1 MGGQTSPLASSLLV
15 KCQMVNTGST
25 TSDQRIGTGCFSK
38 CETILPSYSSKFR
51 VVLKRKM
58 IQMIDI
64 APVHDHLIAMSA
76 SFHSTKWGI
85 NHIQYPLRLK
95 TKSNVLVR
103 AKSSTFSIK
112 IILLRALQKR
122 IRATRTEPPI
132 LNTPPLPRLIFKTI
146 SSKTKTAIHC

>member
-38 CETILPSYSSKFR
+38 FKTLLPSYSSRLR
-51 VVLKRKM
+51 VVLRTKM

-64 APVHDHLIAMSA
+64 APVHDQLLAMSA
-76 SFHSTKWGI
+76 SFHSTKWDS
-85 NHIQYPLRLK
+85 NHIQYLLQLK

-112 IILLRALQKR
+112 IILHRAPQRR

-146 SSKTKTAIHC
+146 SSKTKTSIHC